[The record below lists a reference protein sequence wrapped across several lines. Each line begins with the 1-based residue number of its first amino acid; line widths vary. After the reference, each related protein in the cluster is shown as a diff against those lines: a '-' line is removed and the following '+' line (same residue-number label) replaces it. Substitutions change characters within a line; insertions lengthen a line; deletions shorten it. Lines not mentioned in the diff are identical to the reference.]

1 MEPQRYRCAPI
12 AALLL
17 AGASLALLPEQA
29 PAQYF
34 SAGLKM
40 APRDVNESTDRGVDE
55 RPRFERRKFEEA
67 RFELERA
74 FEDRHVSRHEMAFDR
89 RDHHGGFTSGLKM
102 ATREDAER
110 DRPHDDMRHVNDL
123 LGRLDERANPHSRI
137 AEGARYLGRPA
148 DEVEQKK
155 EHHAQAPK
163 AGNEGAHQKALPAS
177 ANHQPGDKKNA
188 DPVRTNAGPSNIV
201 GNRVANN
208 AAAPGV
214 AKNGPG
220 SDMNQP
226 RGNKQDAGKAFDPA
240 RANLDNG
247 APGNLVGNRAANN
260 PPVAAAAPASVK
272 NGPGGQNHHGVKNG
286 ASNQGQ
292 QACAKQGHAN
302 QAANK
307 NAPNRHAGKQNG
319 GPGNLVGNRGVNQNA
334 PVNAAANNQNPQA
347 GNANVNVNANAN
359 GGNQGQNN
367 PLANQPANRQTGKKN
382 GSPGN
387 LVGKRGANQNVPVDA
402 AANNPNP
409 QAATG
414 NQACAK
420 QGPGN
425 FAGNKNAN
433 TKNGFANSAGTNK
446 NGNASNF
453 AQARQAPGN
462 LAANRPANNAN
473 HQAGTNKNGAGN
485 AFNQALALNGA
496 GHSANAATVKTA
508 PMQHAAHG
516 AVAKQGH
523 GNSSVGRRK

>member
-1 MEPQRYRCAPI
+1 MDPQRYRCAPI

-74 FEDRHVSRHEMAFDR
+74 FEDRHVSRHEMAF
-89 RDHHGGFTSGLKM
+89 
-102 ATREDAER
+102 
-110 DRPHDDMRHVNDL
+110 
-123 LGRLDERANPHSRI
+123 
-137 AEGARYLGRPA
+137 PA
-148 DEVEQKK
+148 
-155 EHHAQAPK
+155 
-163 AGNEGAHQKALPAS
+163 AS
-177 ANHQPGDKKNA
+177 ASHQPGDKKNA
-188 DPVRTNAGPSNIV
+188 DPVRTNAGPSNNV

-220 SDMNQP
+220 SDMNQA

-260 PPVAAAAPASVK
+260 TPVAAAAPASAK
-272 NGPGGQNHHGVKNG
+272 NGLGGQKHHGVKNG
-286 ASNQGQ
+286 AGNQGQ
-292 QACAKQGHAN
+292 QACAKQGQAN

-307 NAPNRHAGKQNG
+307 NAPNHHAGKKNG

-347 GNANVNVNANAN
+347 GNANINVNANAN

-367 PLANQPANRQTGKKN
+367 PLANQPANRQAGKKN
-382 GSPGN
+382 GGPGT
-387 LVGKRGANQNVPVDA
+387 RGANQNVPVNA

-420 QGPGN
+420 QGPGS

-433 TKNGFANSAGTNK
+433 TKNGFANPAGTNK

-485 AFNQALALNGA
+485 AFNQALARNGA
-496 GHSANAATVKTA
+496 GHSANASTVKTA